1 VKGGFVRVDH
11 NGIPRPVP
19 GGRVTEE
26 VARPFLRT
34 VSTELAALSQP
45 LSGQVAINGE
55 VARSLGFVTGYGV
68 EIAMLIDI
76 WARFDLRGIVEAD
89 MGEVQNRFKP
99 DSALDTVADEV
110 RQAIAMRGI
119 GHIPSGISRLKI
131 RQ

>member
-1 VKGGFVRVDH
+1 
-11 NGIPRPVP
+11 VP

-34 VSTELAALSQP
+34 VSTELASLSQP

-55 VARSLGFVTGYGV
+55 VARNLGFVTGYGV

-76 WARFDLRGIVEAD
+76 WARFGMNGIVEAD

-99 DSALDTVADEV
+99 DSALDIVSREV
-110 RQAIAMRGI
+110 GQAIFLRG
-119 GHIPSGISRLKI
+119 GLKALAGTHVSLVE
-131 RQ
+131 RA